1 MESCTMS
8 QLRLVTVTALLCSPC
23 RSTVTL
29 CQCRG
34 CPSPDLPS
42 RWTLCSPGRADSSCC
57 FLAPR
62 MWGKGQ
68 GAWGQDQAGRWKQKA
83 LVGNS
88 LQVNEMLELPNKKK
102 TQEADKIIQIEGD
115 HNSATEA
122 KATEGRV
129 RDFNKLGCKDES
141 RAFCEGAVS
150 LVCPASL
157 SSVTGAEQGVI

>member
-23 RSTVTL
+23 WSTVTL

-42 RWTLCSPGRADSSCC
+42 RWTLLPWQGRQLLLLPGTQDV
-57 FLAPR
+57 
-62 MWGKGQ
+62 GKG
-68 GAWGQDQAGRWKQKA
+68 AGSMGIGLGWRWKQKA

-129 RDFNKLGCKDES
+129 RDFNKLDCKDES